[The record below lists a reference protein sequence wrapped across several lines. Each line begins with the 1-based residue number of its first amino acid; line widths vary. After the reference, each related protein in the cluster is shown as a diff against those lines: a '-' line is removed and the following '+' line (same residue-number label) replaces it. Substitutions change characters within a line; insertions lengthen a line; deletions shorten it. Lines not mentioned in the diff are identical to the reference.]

1 MAKLSKIFENI
12 ENSAYEKEKYQYFAE
27 KLFESLK
34 LEEGLS
40 KIGFKIEQVEE
51 KILSEALK
59 YSSEKEAIDFLKG
72 IEKEFLINEKWTD
85 TLVSAK
91 NWVVDKVGKIIDK
104 VKSWW
109 NGPVKTAVKKFNDMA
124 IVYADELQ
132 SKARIS
138 LNQSMEYNTSKKS
151 YLMENEEIEE
161 LENTDTLIQKL
172 FDGKIVNGRKTGSNQ
187 KRVKYYSITKN
198 DNNITLWLGSESA
211 IKSMNVLGVFRK
223 STRQLFL
230 NLDPNFIS
238 TQMEMGFIS
247 ELLTSIKNNPQI
259 NPDNY
264 YSEIK
269 QNGKKII
276 LIHNNK
282 NVQIISGK
290 IWILG
295 LANKSNATIKIK
307 KTVDQN
313 KFKQIFGI
321 EGAIGTT
328 STIEKS
334 DDEPKQ
340 EDFMGSDGKPD
351 IAAYNKALDD
361 WSEKHD
367 SDNFGDDSEIDDNEY
382 IKSLEDNILKSLN
395 ITVEQIKNES
405 ISSIIMSKFQ
415 KDQSITF
422 NEIPDYNDHIASVM
436 EYYTLKK
443 DDKIFSDKLNNL
455 SEDLTKI
462 VEQGYLIII
471 NKELESVDDI
481 SSKEKI
487 LSSALEYAMELSVL
501 AKAFDITFEY
511 DVITVWTSNLED
523 QAEITNTLNDQK
535 AKIEANFENAKELIL
550 EMVKIGSGN
559 VDAALLEKLK
569 VDKNKLWTGFIK
581 FANSHHNDI
590 ADIIRGTNAS
600 GHYTGMTQNEFLAY
614 AGTLETML
622 GGIINKKAILSNQ
635 AYEINALQKFINDVK
650 NAASILSQHINATTM
665 KATKDTPDEKA
676 KKVSTALGSKNAEND
691 LAKLNAFKA
700 MIF

>member
-12 ENSAYEKEKYQYFAE
+12 ENSAYEKEKYHYFAE

-40 KIGFKIEQVEE
+40 KNGFKIEQVEE

-85 TLVSAK
+85 TLVSAGK
-91 NWVVDKVGKIIDK
+91 WVGKIVDK

-109 NGPVKTAVKKFNDMA
+109 NGPVKTAIKKFNDMA
-124 IVYADELQ
+124 IGYADELQ
-132 SKARIS
+132 SNARIS
-138 LNQSMEYNTSKKS
+138 LNQSMEYNESKKS
-151 YLMENEEIEE
+151 YLMENEEIDG
-161 LENTDTLIQKL
+161 LGNTDTLVQKL
-172 FDGKIVNGRKTGSNQ
+172 FDGTIVNGKKTGSKQ
-187 KRVKYYSITKN
+187 IRVKYYSITKN
-198 DNNITLWLGSESA
+198 GNDITLWVGSESG

-230 NLDPNFIS
+230 NLDTNFIS
-238 TQMEMGFIS
+238 SQMEMGFIS
-247 ELLTSIKNNPQI
+247 ELLTSIKNNPQM

-264 YSEIK
+264 YGEIK
-269 QNGKKII
+269 QIGKKII
-276 LIHNNK
+276 LTHNNTD
-282 NVQIISGK
+282 ITITSGHT
-290 IWILG
+290 IILG
-295 LANKSNATIKIK
+295 LANKSNTPIKRK
-307 KTVDQN
+307 KDEGQN
-313 KFKQIFGI
+313 KFKQTFGI
-321 EGAIGTT
+321 EDAIGTT

-422 NEIPDYNDHIASVM
+422 NEIPDYNDYIASVI

-443 DDKIFSDKLNNL
+443 DDEIFSDKLNNL

-471 NKELESVDDI
+471 NKELELVDDI

-511 DVITVWTSNLED
+511 DVITVWTSNLENP
-523 QAEITNTLNDQK
+523 EIIDTLNDK
-535 AKIEANFENAKELIL
+535 KEKIEANSENAKELIL

-559 VDAALLEKLK
+559 VDTALLEKLK
-569 VDKNKLWTGFIK
+569 VDKNKLWSGFIK

-676 KKVSTALGSKNAEND
+676 KKVSTTLGSKNAEND

>member
-12 ENSAYEKEKYQYFAE
+12 ENSANEKEKYHYFAE

-91 NWVVDKVGKIIDK
+91 NWVVNKVGKIIDK

-132 SKARIS
+132 SNARIS
-138 LNQSMEYNTSKKS
+138 LNQSMEYNESKKS

-161 LENTDTLIQKL
+161 LENTDTIIQKL
-172 FDGKIVNGRKTGSNQ
+172 FDGKIVNGKKTGSKQ
-187 KRVKYYSITKN
+187 IRVKYYSITKN
-198 DNNITLWLGSESA
+198 GNDITLWVGSESG
-211 IKSMNVLGVFRK
+211 IKSMNALGVFRK

-230 NLDPNFIS
+230 NLDTNFIS
-238 TQMEMGFIS
+238 SQMEMGFIS
-247 ELLTSIKNNPQI
+247 ELLTSIKNNPQM

-264 YSEIK
+264 YGEIK
-269 QNGKKII
+269 QIGKKII

-282 NVQIISGK
+282 NIQIIPGK
-290 IWILG
+290 IMILG
-295 LANKSNATIKIK
+295 LANKSNTTIKIK
-307 KTVDQN
+307 ETVDQN
-313 KFKQIFGI
+313 KFMQIFGI
-321 EGAIGTT
+321 EDVIGTT
-328 STIEKS
+328 SPIEKS

-340 EDFMGSDGKPD
+340 EDFIGSDGKPD
-351 IAAYNKALDD
+351 IEAYNKALDD
-361 WSEKHD
+361 WSEKQD
-367 SDNFGDDSEIDDNEY
+367 SDSFGNDIEIDDNEY
-382 IKSLEDNILKSLN
+382 IKGLEDKILKSLN

-422 NEIPDYNDHIASVM
+422 NEIPDYNEYIASVI
-436 EYYTLKK
+436 EYYTIKK

-471 NKELESVDDI
+471 NKELELVDDI

-487 LSSALEYAMELSVL
+487 LSSALEYAMELFELV
-501 AKAFDITFEY
+501 KTFDITFEY
-511 DVITVWTSNLED
+511 DVITVWTSNLENP
-523 QAEITNTLNDQK
+523 EIIDTLNTQK

-559 VDAALLEKLK
+559 VDTALLEKLK

-590 ADIIRGTNAS
+590 ADIIRATNAS

-622 GGIINKKAILSNQ
+622 AGIINKKAILSNQ

>member
-12 ENSAYEKEKYQYFAE
+12 ENSAYEKEKYHYFAE

-40 KIGFKIEQVEE
+40 KNGFKIEQVEE

-85 TLVSAK
+85 TLVSAGK
-91 NWVVDKVGKIIDK
+91 WVGKIVDK

-109 NGPVKTAVKKFNDMA
+109 NGPVKTAIKKFNDMA
-124 IVYADELQ
+124 IGYADELQ
-132 SKARIS
+132 SNARIS
-138 LNQSMEYNTSKKS
+138 LNQSMEYNESKKS
-151 YLMENEEIEE
+151 YLMENEEIDG
-161 LENTDTLIQKL
+161 LGNTDILIQKL
-172 FDGKIVNGRKTGSNQ
+172 FDGKIVNGRKTGSKQ
-187 KRVKYYSITKN
+187 KRVKFYSITKN
-198 DNNITLWLGSESA
+198 GNDITLWVGSESG

-230 NLDPNFIS
+230 NLDTNFIS
-238 TQMEMGFIS
+238 SQMEMGFIS

-269 QNGKKII
+269 QIGKKII

-282 NVQIISGK
+282 NVQIIPGT
-290 IWILG
+290 IMILG
-295 LANKSNATIKIK
+295 LANKSNTVIKKK

-321 EGAIGTT
+321 EGATGTT
-328 STIEKS
+328 SPIEKS

-415 KDQSITF
+415 KDQSIKF
-422 NEIPDYNDHIASVM
+422 NEIPDYNEYIASVM

-443 DDKIFSDKLNNL
+443 DDEIFSDKLNNL

-471 NKELESVDDI
+471 NKELELVDDI

-511 DVITVWTSNLED
+511 DVITVWTSNLENP
-523 QAEITNTLNDQK
+523 EIIDTLNDK
-535 AKIEANFENAKELIL
+535 KEKIEANSENAKELIL

-559 VDAALLEKLK
+559 VDTALLEKLK

-676 KKVSTALGSKNAEND
+676 KKVSTTLGSKNAEND